1 MEINFYDLYSSELES
16 NYKEFYIH
24 PKYMYLNSKGYNLR
38 AEKIYTYDDDGLNI
52 MDVVALA
59 DCILT
64 ANCGELSNG
73 CNGDLNGDNGW
84 NVIDIIAL
92 VNCILNENCT

>member
-1 MEINFYDLYSSELES
+1 MKINGLHDANANHNCLGLIGDL
-16 NYKEFYIH
+16 N
-24 PKYMYLNSKGYNLR
+24 
-38 AEKIYTYDDDGLNI
+38 DDDGLNI
-52 MDVVALA
+52 MDVVVLA